1 LSVFKVSNQ
10 KLSSVINCSSKNG
23 VRINIY
29 NCEYYALINKCNIF
43 YRELMMWT
51 AILKRQSHLQSFC
64 VVPLCLILWLYVQ
77 YVVGKGKV
85 LCDALREFKL
95 LDCLNLLLFVQY
107 TYNLYLYKVQRSAM
121 IFLEKERNQPLQWT
135 LITKSLLVL
144 VKFLLCWVSEG
155 LVDLHG
161 ST

>member
-43 YRELMMWT
+43 CRELMMWT

-64 VVPLCLILWLYVQ
+64 VVPLRLILWLYVQ

-107 TYNLYLYKVQRSAM
+107 TYGCYYHQVQQLDKNLHSWGY
-121 IFLEKERNQPLQWT
+121 
-135 LITKSLLVL
+135 
-144 VKFLLCWVSEG
+144 CWHFVPIPTQEG
-155 LVDLHG
+155 ISVFINEDDIAY
-161 ST
+161 